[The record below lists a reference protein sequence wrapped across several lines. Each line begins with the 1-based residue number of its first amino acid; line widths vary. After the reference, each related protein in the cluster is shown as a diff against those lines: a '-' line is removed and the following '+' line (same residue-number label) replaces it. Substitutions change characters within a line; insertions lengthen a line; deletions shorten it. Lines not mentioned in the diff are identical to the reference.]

1 MAVIMSPEDEEP
13 RIRFTIYDLRLLTY
27 GFFIRKESILM
38 KMEDIIKK
46 FVCKPSNIAIV
57 GASTKP
63 DRPVY
68 GVMKYL
74 GDEGFTLFPVNT
86 TCAGEAVQ
94 GLVCAGSILDI
105 REKFD
110 ILALFISPKR
120 QQPILEEVLE
130 LGYRP
135 IVWMQPGA
143 ENDEAESFLKTK
155 GYEVVKGACL
165 MMIHQV
171 YCGD

>member
-1 MAVIMSPEDEEP
+1 
-13 RIRFTIYDLRLLTY
+13 
-27 GFFIRKESILM
+27 M
-38 KMEDIIKK
+38 KMEEIIEK
-46 FVCKPSNIAIV
+46 FVCKPSRIAIA

-68 GVMKYL
+68 GVMEYL
-74 GDEGFTLFPVNT
+74 GENGFTLFPVNPA
-86 TCAGEAVQ
+86 CAGESIQ
-94 GLVCAGSILDI
+94 GLACVGSVLDI
-105 REKFD
+105 KEEFD

-120 QQPILEEVLE
+120 QKPVLE
-130 LGYRP
+130 DLQKLASRP
-135 IVWMQPGA
+135 VVWMQPGA
-143 ENDEAESFLKTK
+143 ENDEAEVLLKGK